1 MLPMGEHILSLL
13 RCGFLNVETD
23 STIEK
28 LVFIDTGTNKLS
40 TCVHLLLIVYLN
52 SKLFFA
58 FSYVGN
64 FCKYR

>member
-13 RCGFLNVETD
+13 RCGFLNVERN

-28 LVFIDTGTNKLS
+28 LVFIDTDTNKQS
-40 TCVHLLLIVYLN
+40 TCVHLLLIVYL
-52 SKLFFA
+52 FFA

-64 FCKYR
+64 FCLYC